1 MNTHTDRI
9 RKQLSRL
16 LTDAPLHPVADAHPK
31 IYKQVLDARTAFLQ
45 GFHEVLKA
53 SPEVLPQFLRD
64 EPFQRRGFALEGA
77 AMALALIDEVSP
89 TPQRLLEALLNGRS
103 AGEHTLS
110 AIGVGWASARL
121 GKPLDWLPMALKPR
135 YMPAVAD
142 GYGFHQGFFHPHRF
156 TSRGFPIGKGEL
168 STSYDIGLGRAL
180 WFIHIGN
187 VEPIVQTI
195 ERFTADRRK
204 QLWRGVGTACAFT
217 GNTAYAAAQMSAAA
231 VKFES
236 YFHAGLETGTQLLHN
251 LAQQRKKIL

>member
-1 MNTHTDRI
+1 MKTQTDRI
-9 RKQLSRL
+9 RQRLSRL
-16 LTDAPLHPVADAHPK
+16 LSDMPQSPVTDVHPK
-31 IYKQVLDARTAFLQ
+31 IYERVSGARTAFLQ
-45 GFHEVLKA
+45 GFHEALRA
-53 SPEVLPQFLRD
+53 SPEMLPQLLRD

-103 AGEHTLS
+103 AEEHTLS

-121 GKPLDWLPMALKPR
+121 GKSLDWLPMALDLR

-142 GYGFHQGFFHPHRF
+142 GYGFHQGFFHPYRF

-187 VEPIVQTI
+187 VGPIVQTI
-195 ERFTADRRK
+195 DRLLPVRRK
-204 QLWRGVGTACAFT
+204 QLWRGIGTACAFT
-217 GNTAYAAAQMSAAA
+217 GNTAYAATQMSAAA
-231 VKFES
+231 AKFEP
-236 YFHAGLETGTQLLHN
+236 YFQTGLETGTQLLHT
-251 LAQQRKKIL
+251 LARQREEIL